1 MKQIKLILVTLV
13 LLFLAG
19 CQNDQDK
26 HSITVVD
33 AWART
38 AAMGSNGAVYM
49 TIENNGDEDKLLRV
63 TTDLA
68 GSCELHESSMKP
80 DGTMQMVPQEYILI
94 PSNGSATL
102 KPGGLHIM
110 LIEVTRDMKEGD
122 TLTLTLEF
130 EKADQLTVA
139 VPVQSNSMMP

>member
-1 MKQIKLILVTLV
+1 MKQIKWILVTLV

-19 CQNDQDK
+19 CQKDQAKD
-26 HSITVVD
+26 SITVVD

-49 TIENNGDEDKLLRV
+49 TLENNGEEDKLVRV
-63 TTDLA
+63 TTDVA

-94 PSNGSATL
+94 PSKGSVTL

-110 LIEVTRDMKEGD
+110 LIEVTRDMKEGE
-122 TLTLTLEF
+122 TLTVTLEF
-130 EKADQLTVA
+130 EKTDQLTVT